1 MMSTLPRSPSPSTR
15 RWLALALL
23 GLIVVAL
30 LAVVLPIGL
39 LRPFRPQGPDDLAR
53 AYAVRRLAPGLTLAA
68 LAAAALAVWRLWRGA
83 RWPGRVGMTMALAIL
98 AGTVWLARFNVF
110 EKMFAPLPRP
120 GFVRA
125 AAADFVAPADLVLAA
140 EHGGDA
146 VAWPVRQIAYHHVVM
161 DEVGGTP
168 VAVTY

>member
-1 MMSTLPRSPSPSTR
+1 MVTSPPHPKRSAR
-15 RWLALALL
+15 RWLTLALL
-23 GLIVVAL
+23 GLIVLAL
-30 LAVVLPIGL
+30 LAVVLPVGL

-53 AYAVRRLAPGLTLAA
+53 AYAARRAAPGLTLAA

-83 RWPGRVGMTMALAIL
+83 RWPGRAGMAAALAVL
-98 AGTVWLARFNVF
+98 AATAWLARFNVF

-125 AAADFVAPADLVLAA
+125 AAAGFVAPEDMVLAA
-140 EHGGDA
+140 AARGDA